1 MTPERQAEK
10 LMELHAAKTNTLKTL
25 EYVFKKRVGEG
36 KLDMDGIRES
46 ERDMVK
52 LQGEAWGVV
61 DAAIALGFTV
71 DWDVDGA
78 AVFEP
83 MPEA

>member
-10 LMELHAAKTNTLKTL
+10 LMELHAAKMNTLKSL
-25 EYVFKKRVGEG
+25 EYVFKKDVGEG

-46 ERDMVK
+46 ERDMVRVH
-52 LQGEAWGVV
+52 GEVWGVV
-61 DAAIALGFTV
+61 DAAMALGFMV
-71 DWDVDGA
+71 GWDVDGA